1 MRIVRVRVR
10 LSGIR
15 AGGGGKNGQFTRCG
29 GRGQLQGGYRSVA
42 SASETAETALIVVAN
57 ALPPKGA

>member
-1 MRIVRVRVR
+1 MRVVRNRVR

-29 GRGQLQGGYRSVA
+29 GRGQLQGGNCSMA
-42 SASETAETALIVVAN
+42 SASETAKTALIVVAN
-57 ALPPKGA
+57 APPP